1 MTSFDELRA
10 AHRAAAEELRE
21 RWDRDLPFDELVS
34 DRWERAERLGFGE
47 GASIY
52 GSAYVYG
59 EVRVG
64 ARTWVGPFV
73 ILDGSGGLTIGE
85 NCSISAGVQVY
96 THDTVQW
103 ALTNGAAESVRAPT
117 SIGNCCFIGPRAT
130 IVHGVT
136 IGDNSVVGAH
146 SFVDRDVP
154 ARAIA
159 VGTPARIVGHVELN
173 GARAELIFDES

>member
-1 MTSFDELRA
+1 VTSFDELRT
-10 AHRAAAEELRE
+10 AHRAAAEELRA

-59 EVRVG
+59 EVQVG

-73 ILDGSGGLTIGE
+73 ILDGSGGLTIGG

-159 VGTPARIVGHVELN
+159 IGTPARIVGRVELD
-173 GARAELIFDES
+173 GGRAELVFNES